1 LGYKKEAQEHES
13 MLTGVHG
20 GMAVLAHG
28 GQPEQ
33 AVVATKEV
41 RASSAR

>member
-1 LGYKKEAQEHES
+1 

-28 GQPEQ
+28 GKSEQ
-33 AVVATKEV
+33 AAVVAKEV
-41 RASSAR
+41 RASFAR

>member
-1 LGYKKEAQEHES
+1 

-20 GMAVLAHG
+20 GTVVLAHG
-28 GQPEQ
+28 GRPEQ
-33 AVVATKEV
+33 AMVAAKEL